1 MKWCGLYGVEVMQ
14 WEYKVDVIAADE
26 LTSAEVEGSY
36 LNEMGYEGWELVN
49 TLVCE
54 KGTRWNCWKTK
65 PMFAARKSARRS
77 ADKL

>member
-1 MKWCGLYGVEVMQ
+1 MKWRWLYGVGVMQ

-49 TLVCE
+49 TLVYE
-54 KGTRWNCWKTK
+54 KGTRWSYYWKRLL
-65 PMFAARKSARRS
+65 A
-77 ADKL
+77 